1 MFLSSRNITKTS
13 QQGAFMSSKTLKAY
27 RSRLRDALQE
37 SFQRKALDNFTTAYR
52 QGREKNFSGIDLP
65 QLVETISALKDDAS
79 GRLME
84 LLADFREA
92 AQAKGVQVHLAG
104 TAREANDLV
113 ERIASENGCSR
124 VVKSKSMTAEEI
136 HLNDHLENAGLE
148 VVETDLG
155 EWIIQLREEG
165 PSHMVM
171 PAIHLS
177 RDEVSRL
184 FTQVTGREQDKD
196 IENLVKV
203 ARREL
208 RQRFADA
215 DMGITGANFAL
226 ADTGSLGIVSNEGNA
241 RLVSTLPKVHVA
253 IAGLDKLIPG
263 MEEALTILRGLPRN
277 ATGQAITSYV
287 SWITGATECQAN
299 EDGRKVI
306 HVIFLDN
313 GRRALAEDPLFSQAL
328 RCVRCGA
335 CANVCPVYRLVGGH
349 QYGYIYIGA
358 IGLVLTYFMHGRD
371 KDRDL
376 IQNCLNCQA
385 CREVCIAGID
395 LPRLISG
402 VRAAI
407 TEQEGRPWINS
418 TASALLTH
426 RKLFHSCLKA
436 ARFAQKP
443 ATRQGYLRHLPLA
456 LLGDIGN
463 KELPALAA
471 QPFRNRYRK
480 EAYADALPAPRYTVA
495 VFSGCLQDFVYPEQ
509 LMAGLDILQQENVAV
524 HFPKEQGCCGLPLDM
539 LGEPGAAAEV
549 AAHNLSALDPADYDY
564 ILVFC
569 ASCGSHLK
577 NYPRL
582 LGSGSGISA
591 KARQFADRVI
601 DFSSFLDRVLEY
613 QPQGGESARTA
624 YHAPCHLCR
633 GMEVRETPRSLLHK
647 AGLEYVPNQE
657 EETCCG
663 LGGTYSVKFPEISR
677 EIIDKKLELWRG
689 HDVEQVV
696 TDCPGCILQIRGSA
710 KMRGDT
716 FRVVHTAE
724 VLGETSL
731 K

>member
-1 MFLSSRNITKTS
+1 
-13 QQGAFMSSKTLKAY
+13 MSSKSLKAY
-27 RSRLRDALQE
+27 RAELHEAMQE
-37 SFQRKALDNFTTAYR
+37 SFQRKALENFTTAYR
-52 QGREKNFSGIDLP
+52 KGREKNFSGIDLP
-65 QLVETISALKDDAS
+65 ALVNTISEIKDDAS
-79 GRLME
+79 GRLTE
-84 LLADFREA
+84 LFHQFREA
-92 AQAKGVQVHLAG
+92 AEARGVRVHLAR

-113 ERIASENGCSR
+113 EQIAAENDCRR

-136 HLNDHLENAGLE
+136 HLNRHLESAGLE

-155 EWIIQLREEG
+155 EWIIQLRDEG

-184 FTQVTGREQDKD
+184 FTEVTGEQQETD

-208 RQRFADA
+208 RQRFAQA

-226 ADTGSLGIVSNEGNA
+226 AETGTLGIVSNEGNA
-241 RLVSTLPKVHVA
+241 RLVTTLPGVHVA
-253 IAGLDKLIPG
+253 IVGLDKLIPDLD
-263 MEEALTILRGLPRN
+263 EALTILRGLPRN

-287 SWITGATECQAN
+287 SWITGSTEN
-299 EDGRKVI
+299 LSEEGKDKVT

-313 GRRALAEDPLFSQAL
+313 GRTALAEDPLFSQAL

-335 CANVCPVYRLVGGH
+335 CANVCPIYRLVGGH
-349 QYGYIYIGA
+349 KYGYVYIGA
-358 IGLVLTYFMHGRD
+358 IGLVLTYFLHGKD

-376 IQNCLNCQA
+376 VQNCLNCQA
-385 CREVCIAGID
+385 CRESCIAGID

-443 ATRQGYLRHLPLA
+443 VAREGYLRHLPHA
-456 LLGDIGN
+456 LLGAAGN
-463 KELPALAA
+463 KDLPALAG
-471 QPFRNRYRK
+471 QPFRNRYRR
-480 EAYADALPAPRYTVA
+480 EEYVDSLPKPRYTVA

-509 LMAGLDILQQENVAV
+509 LLAGLDILHRENVAV
-524 HFPKEQGCCGLPLDM
+524 HFPQEQGCCGLPLAM
-539 LGEPGAAAEV
+539 LGEPGPAAEV
-549 AAHNLSALDPADYDY
+549 AAHNIAALDPADYDY

-577 NYPRL
+577 DYPQL
-582 LGSGSGISA
+582 LGAESAISA
-591 KARQFADRVI
+591 KAKQFAERVL
-601 DFSSFLDRVLEY
+601 DFSSFLEDVLEY
-613 QPQGGESARTA
+613 RPAGGESARTA

-633 GMEVRETPRSLLHK
+633 GMGVKEAPKSLLRK
-647 AGLEYVPNQE
+647 TGAEYVPNDE

-663 LGGTYSVKFPEISR
+663 LGGTYSVKFPEVSG
-677 EIIDKKLELWRG
+677 EIMDQKLQVWRN
-689 HDVEQVV
+689 HNVEQVI
-696 TDCPGCILQIRGSA
+696 TDCPGCILQIRGFA
-710 KMRGDT
+710 RKRGDS
-716 FRVVHTAE
+716 FRVLHTAE
-724 VLGETSL
+724 ALGEKT

>member
-1 MFLSSRNITKTS
+1 
-13 QQGAFMSSKTLKAY
+13 MSSKSLKAY
-27 RSRLRDALQE
+27 RAKVREAMQE
-37 SFQRKALDNFTTAYR
+37 PFQRKALENFATAYR

-65 QLVETISALKDDAS
+65 QLVESISRIKDDAS
-79 GRLME
+79 DRQME
-84 LLADFREA
+84 LLEQFREA
-92 AQAKGVQVHLAG
+92 AEAKGARVHLAG
-104 TAREANDLV
+104 TAREANDLI
-113 ERIASENGCSR
+113 ERIASENGCRS

-136 HLNDHLENAGLE
+136 HLNDHLESAGLE

-184 FTQVTGREQDKD
+184 FTRVTGKEQDTN

-208 RQRFADA
+208 RQRFAQA
-215 DMGITGANFAL
+215 DMGVTGANFAL
-226 ADTGSLGIVSNEGNA
+226 AETGTLGIVSNEGNA
-241 RLVSTLPKVHVA
+241 RLVTTLPGVHVA
-253 IAGLDKLIPG
+253 IVGLDKLIPG
-263 MEEALTILRGLPRN
+263 LEEALTILRGLPRN

-287 SWITGATECQAN
+287 SWITGSTECLTSGD
-299 EDGRKVI
+299 EGKVTHI
-306 HVIFLDN
+306 IFLDN

-335 CANVCPVYRLVGGH
+335 CANVCPIYRLVGGH
-349 QYGYIYIGA
+349 KYGYVYIGA
-358 IGLVLTYFMHGRD
+358 IGLILTYFMHGRD

-436 ARFAQKP
+436 ARLAQKP
-443 ATRQGYLRHLPLA
+443 LTKQGYLRHLPLA
-456 LLGDIGN
+456 LLGEMGH
-463 KELPALAA
+463 KELPALAP
-471 QPFRNRYRK
+471 QPFRNLYRV
-480 EAYADALPAPRYTVA
+480 EDYGDALPAPRYTVA
-495 VFSGCLQDFVYPEQ
+495 LFSGCLQDFVYPEQ
-509 LMAGLDILQQENVAV
+509 LVAGLDLLHQANVAV
-524 HFPKEQGCCGLPLDM
+524 YFPREQGCCGLPLAM
-539 LGEPGAAAEV
+539 LGEPRAAAEV
-549 AAHNLSALDPADYDY
+549 AAHNLAAMDPADYDY

-577 NYPRL
+577 DYPHL
-582 LGSGSGISA
+582 LGGESGVST
-591 KARQFADRVI
+591 KARQFADRII
-601 DFSSFLDRVLEY
+601 DFSSFVEDVLGY
-613 QPQGGESARTA
+613 QPSRGEAARTA

-633 GMEVRETPRSLLHK
+633 GMGVREAPRSLLRK
-647 AGLEYVPNQE
+647 AGLEYVPNEE

-663 LGGTYSVKFPEISR
+663 LGGTYSVKFPEVSR
-677 EIIDKKLELWRG
+677 EIIEKKLEIWRG
-689 HDVEQVV
+689 DNVEQVV
-696 TDCPGCILQIRGSA
+696 TDCPGCILQMRGSA
-710 KMRGDT
+710 TKRDDL
-716 FRVVHTAE
+716 FRVLHTAE
-724 VLGETSL
+724 AITQKRE

>member
-1 MFLSSRNITKTS
+1 
-13 QQGAFMSSKTLKAY
+13 MSSKTLKTY
-27 RSRLRDALQE
+27 RSKIKEAMQE
-37 SFQRKALDNFTTAYR
+37 PFQRKALENFTTSYR
-52 QGREKNFSGIDLP
+52 LGREKNFSGIDLP
-65 QLVETISALKDDAS
+65 RLVQSISDIKDDAS
-79 GRLME
+79 NRQME
-84 LLADFREA
+84 LFEQFREA
-92 AQAKGVQVHLAG
+92 AEAKGVRVHLAR
-104 TAREANDLV
+104 TATEANDLV
-113 ERIASENGCSR
+113 ERIAAENDCQR

-136 HLNDHLENAGLE
+136 HLNQHLESAGLE

-155 EWIIQLREEG
+155 EWIIQLRGEG
-165 PSHMVM
+165 PSHMVL

-177 RDEVSRL
+177 RNEVSRL
-184 FTQVTGREQDKD
+184 FTQVTDRDQGTD

-215 DMGITGANFAL
+215 DMGVTGANFAL
-226 ADTGSLGIVSNEGNA
+226 SESGSLGIVSNEGNA
-241 RLVSTLPKVHVA
+241 RLVSTLPRVHVA

-263 MEEALTILRGLPRN
+263 MDQALTILRGLPRN

-287 SWITGATECQAN
+287 SWITGNTECLAREGDN
-299 EDGRKVI
+299 KVT

-313 GRRALAEDPLFSQAL
+313 GRRALAEDPVFSQAL

-335 CANVCPVYRLVGGH
+335 CANVCPIYRLVGGH
-349 QYGYIYIGA
+349 QYGYVYIGA

-376 IQNCLNCQA
+376 VQNCLNCQA

-418 TASALLTH
+418 AASALLTH

-443 ATRQGYLRHLPLA
+443 MTRKGYLRHMPLA
-456 LLGDIGN
+456 LLGDIGD
-463 KELPALAA
+463 KELPALAG
-471 QPFRNRYRK
+471 QPFRNRYR
-480 EAYADALPAPRYTVA
+480 EEDYVHSLSAPRYRVA

-509 LMAGLDILQQENVAV
+509 LVAGLDLLHRENVAV
-524 HFPKEQGCCGLPLDM
+524 HFPREQGCCGLPLSM
-539 LGEPGAAAEV
+539 LGEPGPAKEV

-577 NYPRL
+577 DYPDL
-582 LGSGSGISA
+582 LGDQSAIAA
-591 KARQFADRVI
+591 KAGQLADKVM
-601 DFSSFLDRVLEY
+601 DFSSFLEDVLGH
-613 QPQGGESARTA
+613 QPAKSGSARTA

-633 GMEVRETPRSLLHK
+633 GMGVKEAPRSLLRK
-647 AGLEYVPNQE
+647 ADLEYVSNDE

-663 LGGTYSVKFPEISR
+663 LGGTYSVKFPEVSR
-677 EIIDKKLELWRG
+677 EIIDKKLEIWRG
-689 HDVEQVV
+689 HNVEQVV
-696 TDCPGCILQIRGSA
+696 TDCPGCILQ
-710 KMRGDT
+710 MRGT
-716 FRVVHTAE
+716 AQNRGESFRVLHTAE
-724 VLGETSL
+724 VLGE
-731 K
+731 KN

>member
-1 MFLSSRNITKTS
+1 MT
-13 QQGAFMSSKTLKAY
+13 SKTLKSY
-27 RSRLRDALQE
+27 RAEIREAMQE
-37 SFQRKALDNFTTAYR
+37 PFQRKALENFTTAYR
-52 QGREKNFSGIDLP
+52 QGRQKNFAGIDLP
-65 QLVETISALKDDAS
+65 ALVENISEIKDEAS
-79 GRLME
+79 ERQTE
-84 LLADFREA
+84 LFQQFRREA
-92 AQAKGVQVHLAG
+92 EARGVRVHLAR

-113 ERIASENGCSR
+113 EQIAAENGCRR

-136 HLNDHLENAGLE
+136 HLNDHLESAGLE

-184 FTQVTGREQDKD
+184 FTRVTGKEQDTN

-208 RQRFADA
+208 RQRFAQA
-215 DMGITGANFAL
+215 DMGVTGGNFAL
-226 ADTGSLGIVSNEGNA
+226 AETGTLGIVSNEGNA
-241 RLVSTLPKVHVA
+241 RLVSTLPRVHVA

-287 SWITGATECQAN
+287 SWITGSTECLAG
-299 EDGRKVI
+299 EGEGKVTHI
-306 HVIFLDN
+306 IFLDN
-313 GRRALAEDPLFSQAL
+313 GRRALAQDPLFSQAL

-335 CANVCPVYRLVGGH
+335 CANVCPIYRLVGGH
-349 QYGYIYIGA
+349 KYGYVYIGA

-376 IQNCLNCQA
+376 VQNCLNCQA

-395 LPRLISG
+395 LPRLITG

-443 ATRQGYLRHLPLA
+443 MTKQGYLRHLPLA
-456 LLGDIGN
+456 LLGDMGN
-463 KELPALAA
+463 KELPALAD
-471 QPFRNRYRK
+471 QPFRNRYREK
-480 EAYADALPAPRYTVA
+480 DYVHSLHAPRYRVA
-495 VFSGCLQDFVYPEQ
+495 LFSGCLQDFVYPEQ
-509 LMAGLDILQQENVAV
+509 LVAGLDILHQENVAV
-524 HFPKEQGCCGLPLDM
+524 YFPREQGCCGLPLSM
-539 LGEPGAAAEV
+539 LGEPGPGKEV
-549 AAHNLSALDPADYDY
+549 AAHNLAALDPAEYDY

-577 NYPRL
+577 DYSEL
-582 LGSGSGISA
+582 LGSEPAIAA
-591 KARQFADRVI
+591 KAGQLADKVM
-601 DFSSFLDRVLEY
+601 DFSSFLEDVLDY
-613 QPQGGESARTA
+613 QPDRAKPIRTA

-633 GMEVRETPRSLLHK
+633 GMGVWEAPRSLLRK
-647 AGLEYVPNQE
+647 AGVEYIPNDE

-663 LGGTYSVKFPEISR
+663 LGGTYSVKFPEVSR
-677 EIIDKKLELWRG
+677 EIMAKKLEIWRESN
-689 HDVEQVV
+689 VEQVV
-696 TDCPGCILQIRGSA
+696 TDCPGCILQMRGSA
-710 KMRGDT
+710 KKRGDA
-716 FRVVHTAE
+716 FRILHTAE
-724 VLGETSL
+724 LIRE
-731 K
+731 KQEK